1 MKPSLSRRRIHTVLA
16 GLTALVLA
24 TGVWRLVEGGDA
36 TSDCGSLAR
45 SPAMVSALGPGHSG
59 DMTCPELGDAV
70 KSATTGD
77 SSGPRPEERANAMKK
92 VFNAVSDSVEVGRGL
107 PAEIRRPLAEALAG
121 YTDDLQEVLDGTNSR
136 YHDAG
141 GPSGAVWKGTDG
153 FHVSVYKTS
162 LVPVLR
168 ALSESPEAY
177 AVLRNAQTDWGAR
190 TLAAAPADSSDAAL
204 MTLVTVNAAALGT
217 YDGIA
222 ADIVRA
228 KKGTSGEEWA
238 DTVYGSLREPS
249 RFLPRAVP
257 STAVSDEITRGWRE
271 TLSTVP
277 DNERIDHLKKQGT
290 HTCGAWSDA
299 HEFTAEKRAA
309 CVSDCRGRAEGSYQ
323 DVVRSLS

>member
-1 MKPSLSRRRIHTVLA
+1 
-16 GLTALVLA
+16 
-24 TGVWRLVEGGDA
+24 
-36 TSDCGSLAR
+36 
-45 SPAMVSALGPGHSG
+45 
-59 DMTCPELGDAV
+59 
-70 KSATTGD
+70 
-77 SSGPRPEERANAMKK
+77 MKK
-92 VFNAVSDSVEVGRGL
+92 VFNAVSDSVEDGHGL

-121 YTDDLQEVLDGTNSR
+121 YTDDLQEVLDGTDSR
-136 YHDAG
+136 YHNAG
-141 GPSGAVWKGTDG
+141 GPSGAVWKGSDG

-204 MTLVTVNAAALGT
+204 TTLVTVNAAALGT

-222 ADIVRA
+222 ADVGRA

-238 DTVYGSLREPS
+238 DTVYGALREPS
-249 RFLPRAVP
+249 RFLPRALP
-257 STAVSDEITRGWRE
+257 STEVSDEITRSWRE
-271 TLSTVP
+271 TLTTVP
-277 DNERIDHLKKQGT
+277 GGERIDHLKKQST
-290 HTCGAWSDA
+290 HTCKAWSDA

-309 CVSDCRGRAEGSYQ
+309 YVADCRERAEDSYQ